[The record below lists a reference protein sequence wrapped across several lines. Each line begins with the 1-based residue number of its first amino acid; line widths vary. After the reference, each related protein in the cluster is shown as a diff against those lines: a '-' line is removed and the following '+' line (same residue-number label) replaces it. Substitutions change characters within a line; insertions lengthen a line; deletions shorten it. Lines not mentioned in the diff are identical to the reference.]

1 MFSIRRYLGLVALC
15 LWLPPV
21 VFAQQAPVWQPYRS
35 VNPPLAAADVVVTDT
50 PHLPVD
56 ALLDSDLEV
65 LCPPCP
71 QYCQPQ
77 YCQPQYCQP
86 QYVHTHQYTNAPYG
100 DPVLAPL
107 AASEAWSW
115 HLMPNDLIWHSYL
128 GSAKEPRISGTWFE
142 ELQDDVSLLDVTLGG
157 RSSILRYGTYNEG
170 RSEGWELQLE
180 GAAILRLNLDFNW
193 DLDLVDY
200 RFGVPVVY
208 GYDRH
213 QWKFAY
219 YHLSS
224 HLGDELIIREDNLDE
239 RINYSRDVLVI
250 AYSFFPVEAVRIYGE
265 MGYAF
270 VIEGGSEPW
279 EFQFGIDYAQ
289 PGPTGACGTPFFAIN
304 GHLREEVN
312 FGGNLALQAGW
323 LWRGKSGKVLRTGLH
338 YYNGKSPQFE
348 TFDEFEHQIGV
359 GLWHDF

>member
-1 MFSIRRYLGLVALC
+1 MFPTRNFLGLLAASL
-15 LWLPPV
+15 LLPSAV
-21 VFAQQAPVWQPYRS
+21 LAQHVPVWQPYRTS
-35 VNPPLAAADVVVTDT
+35 APVSQSADVVITDT

-56 ALLDSDLEV
+56 ALLDSNLTCQNQAYV
-65 LCPPCP
+65 P
-71 QYCQPQ
+71 YCQPQ
-77 YCQPQYCQP
+77 YCSP
-86 QYVHTHQYTNAPYG
+86 QYVQTPQYTYAPYC
-100 DPVLAPL
+100 DPTLEPL
-107 AASEAWSW
+107 ACGQQWQW
-115 HLMPNDLIWHSYL
+115 HLMPSDLIWHSYL

-157 RSSILRYGTYNEG
+157 RSSILRYGTYVDG

-200 RFGVPVVY
+200 RFGVPLVY
-208 GYDRH
+208 GRDRH

-239 RINYSRDVLVI
+239 RINYSRDVFVI
-250 AYSFFPVEAVRIYGE
+250 AYSLFPVEALRLYAE

-279 EFQFGIDYAQ
+279 EFQFGLDYAQ
-289 PGPTGACGTPFFAIN
+289 PGPTGFRGTPFFAIN
-304 GHLREEVN
+304 GHLREEVD

-323 LWRGKSGKVLRTGLH
+323 LWRGQGGEVLRTGLH
-338 YYNGKSPQFE
+338 YLNGKSPQFE
-348 TFDEFEHQIGV
+348 IFDEFEHQIGI